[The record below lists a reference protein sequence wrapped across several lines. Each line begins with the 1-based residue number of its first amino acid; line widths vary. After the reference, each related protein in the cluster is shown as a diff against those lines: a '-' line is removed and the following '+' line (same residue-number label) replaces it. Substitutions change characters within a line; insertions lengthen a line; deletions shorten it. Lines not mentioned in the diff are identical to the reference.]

1 MLYPFILLLVDELL
15 EQGYYSKLQS
25 LVEEMYSIG
34 NGGVTI
40 VVHSMGGPVSLYF
53 LTKVVSQEWK
63 DHYIHA
69 YIPLSPAYAGA
80 FGIMGSILFGD
91 SSIKTLTRGKDS
103 KETSRSFA
111 STVWL
116 LGSPSIWGD
125 TPILSTPDRNYTAN
139 DYKIIF
145 DAVEYK
151 NGYQM
156 YSGVADIN
164 KGYPAPNVPVHCFYG
179 IDVPTPEA
187 LVFLSDNIN
196 SVSSTKMG
204 PGDGT
209 VNLRSLE
216 VCLKW
221 EKEQKYMFSSK
232 QFSGVKHSEMV
243 KNATVL
249 QVCEIYNYVLTQC
262 IFSPIQA
269 IAEIVIAT

>member
-1 MLYPFILLLVDELL
+1 MEIRVPGFGETKTVEYLSTGAELPITAYMNDLADYFVEKGYVRNKTVRAAPYDWRLSASTCILIELMLYPFILLHVDQLL

-53 LTKVVSQEWK
+53 LTNVVSQEWK
-63 DHYIHA
+63 DQYIHA

-80 FGIMGSILFGD
+80 FGNLDVILYGNKLIMNVANGED
-91 SSIKTLTRGKDS
+91 STAT
-103 KETSRSFA
+103 TRSFA

-116 LGSPSIWGD
+116 LGSPSIWGN

-156 YSGVADIN
+156 YSDVSDLN
-164 KGYPAPNVPVHCFYG
+164 NGYPAPNVPVYCFYG
-179 IDVPTPEA
+179 IDVRTYSRSISI
-187 LVFLSDNIN
+187 LIRQYQY
-196 SVSSTKMG
+196 STITSYK
-204 PGDGT
+204 
-209 VNLRSLE
+209 RS
-216 VCLKW
+216 
-221 EKEQKYMFSSK
+221 
-232 QFSGVKHSEMV
+232 G
-243 KNATVL
+243 
-249 QVCEIYNYVLTQC
+249 
-262 IFSPIQA
+262 
-269 IAEIVIAT
+269 